1 MSNIGKAVV
10 MEHRLK
16 DSKGEDEGRQVCG
29 TERGSFVLKKTKI
42 YSIMIIAILPS
53 SSKSRELRT
62 LNICSLCM

>member
-1 MSNIGKAVV
+1 MSNIGKAIV

-53 SSKSRELRT
+53 SSKNRELKT